1 MEDVDRVKTGIP
13 GLDALLNGG
22 IPRENLVV
30 ISGDPGSGKTIMCM
44 SFIYFGAKK
53 FNEPGVFISLEETK
67 EDVLKMSSLMG
78 WDFEGLLKEKKVE
91 IIAVDLYDFDKLKDL
106 IQDTITRI
114 GAKRLVIDPGVIFR
128 LYFKEELEARKQILG
143 LGKMIKATGC
153 TAIITNES
161 SAGAGDNDLFGLE
174 EYVADGVI
182 LLYHKKIKD
191 QFVRSIAVL
200 KMRSTKISEQ
210 SHPIIITKKGIEV
223 LSKHEVYE

>member
-22 IPRENLVV
+22 IPRQNLVV

-78 WDFEGLLKEKKVE
+78 WDFDELLKKKQVE

-153 TAIITNES
+153 TAIVTNEAS
-161 SAGAGDNDLFGLE
+161 AGDNDLFGLE